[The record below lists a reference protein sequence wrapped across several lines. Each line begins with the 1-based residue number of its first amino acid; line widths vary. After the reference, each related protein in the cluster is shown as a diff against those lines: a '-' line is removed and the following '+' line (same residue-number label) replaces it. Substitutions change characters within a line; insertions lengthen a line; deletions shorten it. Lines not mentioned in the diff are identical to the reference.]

1 MTQNN
6 PEYLNVRD
14 AVAKASLIGG
24 HPTVKE
30 LALAI
35 TSGLFSW
42 PDQKEAMVDLAKA
55 LLEQTGEPYD
65 VFNKAEQHE

>member
-1 MTQNN
+1 MTQNKQYIN
-6 PEYLNVRD
+6 IRD
-14 AVAKASLIGG
+14 SVSAAKGDL
-24 HPTVKE
+24 KD

-35 TSGLFSW
+35 TSGLYDW